1 VVIIADTTALIALEN
16 AGHFQLLRLVFGELT
31 ITPVVAAEWRADVP
45 VWINIV
51 AVKDTARYLQMRQNV
66 DAGEASSLALAL
78 EVAGS
83 RVLTDD
89 RKARLLAEELHV
101 PTTGT
106 LAVLLLAKEQGHVP
120 SVRPLIVA
128 LQESGFRLSSALV
141 DHVLSMAGES
151 EGGV

>member
-16 AGHFQLLRLVFGELT
+16 AGHFQLLELVFGELI
-31 ITPVVAAEWRADVP
+31 ITPIVATEWGAEVP
-45 VWINIV
+45 VWIKV
-51 AVKDTARYLQMRQNV
+51 LPVKDNACYLRLKQSV

-78 EVAGS
+78 EVEDG

-106 LAVLLLAKEQGHVP
+106 LAVLLLAKEQGHIP
-120 SVRPLIVA
+120 SVRPVIMS
-128 LQESGFRLSSALV
+128 LQQSGFRISPVLV
-141 DHVLSMAGES
+141 EHVLSIADEPD
-151 EGGV
+151 GGS